1 MGSRRSSTRSS
12 NNTLWTILA
21 IVGGPLLLLL
31 LACGGAIYWVAHTF
45 TRVIS
50 NAVASASNL
59 EIQDQDYAEARS
71 QFQTRLLRHGPAPQ
85 RAPPVGPVR
94 GATEVEYPSGNL
106 RLKAWMTPAVPGV
119 RKPAVLFLHGGFSF
133 GADDWQMAG
142 PYQYAGFVVLTPW
155 LRGEN
160 GQAGDFTLFY
170 DEVNDVLAAAEYL
183 ARQPHVDST
192 RIYIAG
198 HSAGGTLTL
207 LAAQASRRFRA
218 AASFSGSPDQ
228 DRFARTNPEYLV
240 FDPNNLR
247 EFILRSP
254 LAFAASFKCPVRM
267 YYGYQDAYF
276 GPTTE
281 HTAQIAKQ
289 HNLDVEAVGV
299 LGDHFTSV
307 GSAMPQSIEFFQ
319 SR

>member
-1 MGSRRSSTRSS
+1 
-12 NNTLWTILA
+12 
-21 IVGGPLLLLL
+21 
-31 LACGGAIYWVAHTF
+31 
-45 TRVIS
+45 
-50 NAVASASNL
+50 
-59 EIQDQDYAEARS
+59 
-71 QFQTRLLRHGPAPQ
+71 
-85 RAPPVGPVR
+85 
-94 GATEVEYPSGNL
+94 
-106 RLKAWMTPAVPGV
+106 MTPVQPGG
-119 RKPAVLFLHGGFSF
+119 RKPAVVFLHGGFAF
-133 GADDWQMAG
+133 GARDWTMAG
-142 PYQYAGFVVLTPW
+142 PYQQAGFVVLMPR

-160 GQAGDFTLFY
+160 GQPGDFTLFY
-170 DEVNDVLAAAEYL
+170 DEVDDVLAAAEYL
-183 ARQPHVDST
+183 ALQPHVDPA
-192 RIYIAG
+192 RLYVAG

-228 DRFARTNPEYLV
+228 NLFARTNPEYLV
-240 FDPNNLR
+240 FDPNNRR

-299 LGDHFTSV
+299 PGDHFTSV
-307 GSAMPQSIEFFQ
+307 GSAMPKSIEFFQ